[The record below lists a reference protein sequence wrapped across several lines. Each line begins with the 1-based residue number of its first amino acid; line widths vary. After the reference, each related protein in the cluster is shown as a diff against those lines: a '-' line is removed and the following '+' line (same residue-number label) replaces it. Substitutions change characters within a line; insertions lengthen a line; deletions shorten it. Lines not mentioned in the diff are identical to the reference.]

1 MIPMPHQGTRV
12 LESERL
18 YLRTYTTDDV
28 DTYYPA
34 LMNEEMRRLTGTHAL
49 FTHDGVARFIEESA
63 GDSSRIDL
71 LICLQPEEQR
81 MDELSDE
88 LSLLENTPHVEYV
101 IGELSLM
108 DIDLINRNAHIRI
121 AIFESSNFGK
131 GYGTEAMEM
140 LLDYAFGNMNLHR
153 IELSVY
159 SFNERAIRSYEKLGF
174 RKEGIQREVLYYDYE
189 YHDAINMSILSR
201 EFQQRQKQKLEAI
214 E

>member
-28 DTYYPA
+28 DSYYPA

-49 FTHDGVARFIEESA
+49 FTRDGVARFIEENA

-71 LICLQPEEQR
+71 LICLQPKEQR
-81 MDELSDE
+81 VDE
-88 LSLLENTPHVEYV
+88 LSLLENAPSVEHV

-108 DIDLINRNAHIRI
+108 DIDRINRNAHVRI

-201 EFQQRQKQKLEAI
+201 EFQQRQKRD
-214 E
+214 

>member
-1 MIPMPHQGTRV
+1 MLYQGTRV
-12 LESERL
+12 LESKRL
-18 YLRTYTTDDV
+18 YLRTYTTDDI

-34 LMNEEMRRLTGTHAL
+34 LMNEEMRRLTGTHTL
-49 FTHDGVARFIEESA
+49 FTRDGVARFIEENA

-81 MDELSDE
+81 MDELS
-88 LSLLENTPHVEYV
+88 LLENTPHVEHV

-108 DIDLINRNAHIRI
+108 DIDRINRNAHVRI

-174 RKEGIQREVLYYDYE
+174 CKEGVQREVLYYDYE

-201 EFQQRQKQKLEAI
+201 EFQQRQKRD
-214 E
+214 